1 MGSHA
6 EPRDSQSKRELVR
19 LGDLVLSEVE
29 LLPQEEAMTMFFGIP
44 ALPF

>member
-1 MGSHA
+1 MVSHA

-19 LGDLVLSEVE
+19 LGDLVLSVVE
-29 LLPQEEAMTMFFGIP
+29 LLPQEETMTMFFGIL